1 MKTSKKIFVFATL
14 TALSLSVFALE
25 STSARPPVNEAQQC
39 KEAMR
44 PFVAQ
49 DGSDRT
55 PGMRVAEGGSDRTP
69 GMRIAEG
76 GSDRTPGMQ
85 QVG

>member
-1 MKTSKKIFVFATL
+1 
-14 TALSLSVFALE
+14 
-25 STSARPPVNEAQQC
+25 
-39 KEAMR
+39 
-44 PFVAQ
+44 
-49 DGSDRT
+49 
-55 PGMRVAEGGSDRTP
+55 MRVAEGGSDRTP